1 MTLPT
6 ILVEKIR
13 EGARK
18 AGVIRECCKVEEAFQ
33 ARGTHV
39 NVTKYGKVWLA
50 RELCAVP
57 QDLEWG
63 WGVGREPGRS
73 GR

>member
-13 EGARK
+13 EAGTK
-18 AGVIRECCKVEEAFQ
+18 AGVDRECCKVEEAFQ
-33 ARGTHV
+33 ARGADVH
-39 NVTKYGKVWLA
+39 VTKYGKVWLA

-57 QDLEWG
+57 QDWE